1 MLRPNYWTKTISDMG
16 TQVRTINAYIARDE
30 DGALYHY
37 SDVPVRGEGVWDIT
51 DDIICGELPPK
62 MFPEITW
69 DDAPRKVEI
78 AIKLL

>member
-1 MLRPNYWTKTISDMG
+1 MG

-30 DGALYHY
+30 DGTLVHFSEKPHRSKDESIFLGQWETADGTY
-37 SDVPVRGEGVWDIT
+37 
-51 DDIICGELPPK
+51 GELPEK

-69 DDAPRKVEI
+69 EDEPRKVEI